1 VRVTQAGEMW
11 RRPGAKPLR
20 FQATEDFAVDEVGF
34 SWRARFPLLG
44 PLALEVVDELAHGA
58 GRLRVK
64 LLGVPLQTE
73 TGPEI
78 ALGQAM
84 RYLAELAWVP
94 QAIAGNREL
103 EWRETGERQLEV
115 AAQAGPSRATVELEL
130 DEAGDIVRATGMRP
144 RRGPGGEV
152 LPTPWGGDFSEHAR
166 VGEARLPAAAE
177 TWWDLPEGR
186 FVYWRGRVTDVD
198 PLSS

>member
-1 VRVTQAGEMW
+1 VTQTGEMW
-11 RRPGAKPLR
+11 RKPGAKPLR
-20 FQATEDFAVDEVGF
+20 FHGTEDYAVEEVAFA
-34 SWRARFPLLG
+34 WRARFPLLG
-44 PLALEVVDELAHGA
+44 PLALEVRDEFAGGN

-94 QAIAGNREL
+94 QAVAGNDEL
-103 EWRETGERQLEV
+103 EWRQTGERQLEV
-115 AAQAGPSRATVELEL
+115 ATHVGPARATVELEL
-130 DEAGDIVRATGMRP
+130 DEAGDIVRAAGMRP
-144 RRGPGGEV
+144 RRGPGGEFQ
-152 LPTPWGGDFSEHAR
+152 PTSWGGAFSEHTR
-166 VGEARLPAAAE
+166 FGEARLPATAE

-186 FVYWRGRVTDVD
+186 FVYWRGRVTEVEA
-198 PLSS
+198 LSS

>member
-1 VRVTQAGEMW
+1 MQTGEM
-11 RRPGAKPLR
+11 RRKPGAKPLR
-20 FQATEDFAVDEVGF
+20 FQAAEDFAIEEVAF
-34 SWRARFPLLG
+34 AWRARFPLLG
-44 PLALEVVDELAHGA
+44 PLGLEIRDEFAAGS

-94 QAIAGNREL
+94 QAVAGNRGL
-103 EWRETGERQLEV
+103 EWRQTSERQLEV
-115 AAQAGPSRATVELEL
+115 ATQVGPARATVELEV

-144 RRGPGGEV
+144 RRGTGGEFQ
-152 LPTPWGGDFSEHAR
+152 PTPWGGAFTGHTR
-166 VGEARLPAAAE
+166 YGKARLPAAAE

-186 FVYWRGRVTDVD
+186 FVYWRGRVTGIEA
-198 PLSS
+198 LSS